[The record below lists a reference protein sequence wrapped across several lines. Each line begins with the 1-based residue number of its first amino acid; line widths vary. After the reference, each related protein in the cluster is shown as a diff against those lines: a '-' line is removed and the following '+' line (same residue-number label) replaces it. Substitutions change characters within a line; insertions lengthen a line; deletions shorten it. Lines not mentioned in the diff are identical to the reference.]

1 MGVRTS
7 ALSKLKRSWWFA
19 WVIAIALALSQLK
32 DVIGGIDQ
40 ILIFAKIKPDALVLA
55 QDAEKS
61 EFSRSLAETAWN
73 RIFWAR
79 AYTARLERGAAD
91 SDVNEAWKAYIAASE
106 VWATRIM
113 VYIVTT
119 ERFYGTK
126 KSSELEG
133 PVQTAMTQMGATL
146 VELRYAE
153 SPSSVLFEGATYTTN
168 VANSRLYHFVRG
180 FNEK

>member
-1 MGVRTS
+1 MHS

-19 WVIAIALALSQLK
+19 WVIAIALALSQMK

-55 QDAEKS
+55 QDAEKG

-79 AYTARLERGAAD
+79 AYTARLKMGAAD
-91 SDVNEAWKAYIAASE
+91 SEVNEAWKAYIAASE
-106 VWATRIM
+106 VWSTRIM

-126 KSSELEG
+126 KSLELEG
-133 PVQTAMTQMGATL
+133 SVQTTLKQMGASL
-146 VELRYAE
+146 IELRYAE
-153 SPSSVLFEGATYTTN
+153 SPSSVLFDGTNYTIDQ
-168 VANSRLYHFVRG
+168 ANSSMYHFVRG
-180 FNEK
+180 FHEK